1 MQQDNN
7 RNTEKNRKSEA
18 QKRFEEADNAGRF
31 AGNDAD
37 AQAAREKAT
46 ENIRQDTSSGR
57 NKRDQKNQGNP
68 DDRIGNAEAHRDPAQ
83 SHDYKGEAQNVNI
96 DPEKPG
102 RLGGNDK
109 DVEQA
114 RNKAMQGI
122 NEGRDTGSSGNTD
135 MNRGNI
141 DQKGNR

>member
-1 MQQDNN
+1 MDNN
-7 RNTEKNRKSEA
+7 RNNEKNRKSEA
-18 QKRFEEADNAGRF
+18 QKHFEEADNAGRF
-31 AGNDAD
+31 AGNDND
-37 AQAAREKAT
+37 AKAARERAM
-46 ENIRQDTSSGR
+46 ENIKQDTSSGR
-57 NKRDQKNQGNP
+57 EERNQGNQ
-68 DDRIGNAEAHRDPAQ
+68 DSIIGDAEARRDGAQ

-96 DPEKPG
+96 DPEDRG

-109 DVEQA
+109 DVEHA

-141 DQKGNR
+141 DQKGNS